1 MNDLVALPGQVFGAL
16 LTPIPLLGGVAT
28 SWAEILGFV
37 AGAGTV
43 WLAARASIW
52 NWPIGNVNSAFWLVL
67 FLGNG
72 LYADSVLQVVYLA
85 MGFYGWWHWLRGGV
99 AATQRPI
106 EHASRRELG
115 LTGLAVLAGIAAW
128 TAVLATFTNST
139 VPFADAA
146 TTVLSLAANW
156 LLARKLIE
164 SWPVWIVGVNLPYIG
179 LYLSKGL
186 ALTASLQL
194 VYIALSIGGWRTW
207 RRIMAARGAAG
218 RVGATLEA
226 TPPAAATASASVET
240 GAA

>member
-1 MNDLVALPGQVFGAL
+1 MTDVVGLLGQVLAAL
-16 LTPIPLLGGVAT
+16 LAPIPLVAGIST
-28 SWAEILGFV
+28 SVAEIAGFA
-37 AGAGTV
+37 AGAACV

-52 NWPIGNVNSAFWLVL
+52 TWPIGNVNSAFWLVL

-85 MGFYGWWHWLRGGV
+85 MGFYGWWHWLRGGE
-99 AATQRPI
+99 AATQRPV

-115 LTGLAVLAGIAAW
+115 LTGLAALVAIAAW

-164 SWPVWIVGVNLPYIG
+164 NWPVWIAGVNLPYIG
-179 LYLSKGL
+179 LYLYKGL
-186 ALTASLQL
+186 VLTASLQV
-194 VYIALSIGGWRTW
+194 VYIVLSIVGWRTW
-207 RRIMAARGAAG
+207 RRILAVRGEAERAAAAG
-218 RVGATLEA
+218 ALL
-226 TPPAAATASASVET
+226 PAPLAET
-240 GAA
+240 GAQAGAA